1 MVAFNE
7 VGGSS
12 PGLSN
17 GLDRKTYIVRV
28 LVPAEL
34 MSIEIR
40 KTSAGAGRRA
50 ILAEKPRQCLTLT
63 HEINPATPA
72 PASKLRSFR

>member
-63 HEINPATPA
+63 HEITSVPT
-72 PASKLRSFR
+72 SEQDLLRI